1 MSETELIG
9 ISEKLDLLIRLEA
22 LALIEGRK
30 QNDQL
35 FLLSKAGFQP
45 KTIAEILGTTPNTVR
60 VQLSKLR
67 KKKK

>member
-1 MSETELIG
+1 MSETELKA
-9 ISEKLDLLIRLEA
+9 ISGKLDLLIRLEA
-22 LALIEGRK
+22 AALIEGRK

-67 KKKK
+67 KKKR